1 MDKLLNLIGLA
12 KKAGK
17 LEVGEE
23 PVGAAARSKHARL
36 ILIASDAAE
45 NTRRRAKH
53 FGDAGEC
60 ICLEIPATKEALGK
74 ALGRTSCALLALT
87 DIGFAEAIAKK
98 LAESDEAHYGEAAKR
113 LSVKA
118 ARAAERRAELKQ
130 HEKNLR
136 AGKKKP
142 RKEEPAQPEE
152 IQPAAQP
159 EETQKDEQSAE
170 PAAEE
175 KEIDTKNENIK
186 LVISGGDE
194 EPVQTEKT
202 KDEAPAEAETEK
214 ETVVVNEKEKKD
226 AKEQKPVKKEEA
238 PAEIGVTVYGPD
250 VAKVVPGK
258 VYTFSAEV
266 SCAVEGYDIVWS
278 VYCSDETVKA
288 SIVDGELY
296 VTENPTGEDQVLRIR
311 ARYKDADGKTKL
323 AHTLNNT
330 VVAPPRMLIAFVE
343 NHLQADGSVTIPA
356 VLQPYMGG
364 KKVITPNK

>member
-118 ARAAERRAELKQ
+118 ARAAERRAE
-130 HEKNLR
+130 R
-136 AGKKKP
+136 
-142 RKEEPAQPEE
+142 
-152 IQPAAQP
+152 
-159 EETQKDEQSAE
+159 
-170 PAAEE
+170 
-175 KEIDTKNENIK
+175 
-186 LVISGGDE
+186 
-194 EPVQTEKT
+194 
-202 KDEAPAEAETEK
+202 
-214 ETVVVNEKEKKD
+214 
-226 AKEQKPVKKEEA
+226 
-238 PAEIGVTVYGPD
+238 Y
-250 VAKVVPGK
+250 
-258 VYTFSAEV
+258 
-266 SCAVEGYDIVWS
+266 
-278 VYCSDETVKA
+278 KA
-288 SIVDGELY
+288 SQGRCEARAH
-296 VTENPTGEDQVLRIR
+296 PRR
-311 ARYKDADGKTKL
+311 ARKGAPRRGKAARGKAL
-323 AHTLNNT
+323 CPR
-330 VVAPPRMLIAFVE
+330 PPCEEGQGQRQE
-343 NHLQADGSVTIPA
+343 RQ
-356 VLQPYMGG
+356 
-364 KKVITPNK
+364 

>member
-118 ARAAERRAELKQ
+118 GRAAERFLRRRDLKADALARLAEVERA
-130 HEKNLR
+130 
-136 AGKKKP
+136 
-142 RKEEPAQPEE
+142 
-152 IQPAAQP
+152 AARVVRR
-159 EETQKDEQSAE
+159 
-170 PAAEE
+170 
-175 KEIDTKNENIK
+175 IR
-186 LVISGGDE
+186 GDE
-194 EPVQTEKT
+194 DEPRVLASCRRADGLFTDLQLSGLFGKADQIEQFIHRLPSPFPFLRRRSRGWPCPARARARGIC
-202 KDEAPAEAETEK
+202 APA
-214 ETVVVNEKEKKD
+214 
-226 AKEQKPVKKEEA
+226 
-238 PAEIGVTVYGPD
+238 
-250 VAKVVPGK
+250 
-258 VYTFSAEV
+258 
-266 SCAVEGYDIVWS
+266 
-278 VYCSDETVKA
+278 
-288 SIVDGELY
+288 
-296 VTENPTGEDQVLRIR
+296 
-311 ARYKDADGKTKL
+311 
-323 AHTLNNT
+323 
-330 VVAPPRMLIAFVE
+330 
-343 NHLQADGSVTIPA
+343 
-356 VLQPYMGG
+356 
-364 KKVITPNK
+364 

>member
-118 ARAAERRAELKQ
+118 ARAAERRKELKQ
-130 HEKNLR
+130 HEKNVR
-136 AGKKKP
+136 TGKKKP
-142 RKEEPAQPEE
+142 HQEEPP
-152 IQPAAQP
+152 QPAPAAK
-159 EETQKDEQSAE
+159 TKSAE
-170 PAAEE
+170 KSESKRPRGAVKHGRTRAEREKAHRAAE
-175 KEIDTKNENIK
+175 KQRAARRFAH
-186 LVISGGDE
+186 SR
-194 EPVQTEKT
+194 
-202 KDEAPAEAETEK
+202 
-214 ETVVVNEKEKKD
+214 
-226 AKEQKPVKKEEA
+226 PVKK
-238 PAEIGVTVYGPD
+238 
-250 VAKVVPGK
+250 GK
-258 VYTFSAEV
+258 GSIKEDSKQRSQHTEV
-266 SCAVEGYDIVWS
+266 
-278 VYCSDETVKA
+278 
-288 SIVDGELY
+288 
-296 VTENPTGEDQVLRIR
+296 Q
-311 ARYKDADGKTKL
+311 
-323 AHTLNNT
+323 
-330 VVAPPRMLIAFVE
+330 
-343 NHLQADGSVTIPA
+343 
-356 VLQPYMGG
+356 
-364 KKVITPNK
+364 

>member
-113 LSVKA
+113 LAIKA
-118 ARAAERRAELKQ
+118 QRAAERRAELKQ

-142 RKEEPAQPEE
+142 RKEEPAQPA
-152 IQPAAQP
+152 PAAK
-159 EETQKDEQSAE
+159 EKRSA
-170 PAAEE
+170 AS
-175 KEIDTKNENIK
+175 DTKRPKGAVKHGRTRAER
-186 LVISGGDE
+186 
-194 EPVQTEKT
+194 EK
-202 KDEAPAEAETEK
+202 AH
-214 ETVVVNEKEKKD
+214 
-226 AKEQKPVKKEEA
+226 
-238 PAEIGVTVYGPD
+238 
-250 VAKVVPGK
+250 
-258 VYTFSAEV
+258 
-266 SCAVEGYDIVWS
+266 
-278 VYCSDETVKA
+278 
-288 SIVDGELY
+288 
-296 VTENPTGEDQVLRIR
+296 R
-311 ARYKDADGKTKL
+311 AA
-323 AHTLNNT
+323 
-330 VVAPPRMLIAFVE
+330 
-343 NHLQADGSVTIPA
+343 
-356 VLQPYMGG
+356 
-364 KKVITPNK
+364 